1 MSTKNR
7 LFGDTE
13 NVIGDPTF
21 RALLLANVMSTLG
34 TALVS
39 PLLSTLTG
47 PFGVSE
53 TQIGLI
59 ITAFSAPAILCI
71 PLAGFLGDRV
81 GRKPLL
87 VGGLVVYGI
96 SGTSVALTTDFRIV
110 LFLRFVQGCGYSLV
124 LPTIVASVGDLY
136 EGVTEATAQ
145 GLRFATSGVSQM
157 TFPLVAGLLIAFAWQ
172 YPFALYAVAIPVSV
186 LVYLWFDEPA
196 RSDASATESS
206 SAGQM
211 PLKAYLSR
219 PPVAALLV
227 ARGLPEFL
235 FIGFLTFNS
244 MIVVRV
250 LNYSPREAGLLV
262 AVCSLVYALA
272 ATQTGRLTTIFDN
285 RLPLM
290 TLGTAGMGAG
300 LLIVAFAPSL
310 LILVIGIVAFAV
322 AYGVLITLYRS
333 TITGIGSS
341 EVRGSL
347 VSIGESIGRVF
358 ATIVPVVVG
367 SLVAIGEP
375 RLGYEGAIRGMILV
389 LGAGGTVAGFGCLL
403 FIRSMDRSLKNQ

>member
-1 MSTKNR
+1 MLTKIGI
-7 LFGDTE
+7 FGSAE
-13 NVIGDPTF
+13 NVIDDPNF

-39 PLLSTLTG
+39 PLLSTLTE
-47 PFGVSE
+47 PFGVSG

-71 PLAGFLGDRV
+71 PLAGLLADRI

-87 VGGLVVYGI
+87 VGGLIVYGI
-96 SGTSVALTTDFRIV
+96 SGSAVALTTDFQIV
-110 LFLRFVQGCGYSLV
+110 LVLRFVQGCGYSLV

-157 TFPLVAGLLIAFAWQ
+157 LFPLIAGLLVIFAWQ
-172 YPFALYAVAIPVSV
+172 YPFVLYAIAIPVSV
-186 LVYLWFDEPA
+186 LVYLWFDEPDQ
-196 RSDASATESS
+196 SDDIDSESS
-206 SAGQM
+206 GGQTR
-211 PLKAYLSR
+211 LREHLTR

-244 MIVVRV
+244 MIVVHV
-250 LNYSPREAGLLV
+250 LSYSSREAGLVV
-262 AVCSLVYALA
+262 AACSLMYAIA
-272 ATQTGRLTTIFDN
+272 ATQTGRLTAIFQD
-285 RLPLM
+285 RFPLM
-290 TLGTAGMGAG
+290 ILGTAGMGAG
-300 LLIVAFAPSL
+300 LLVVAFSPSL
-310 LILVIGIVAFAV
+310 FILVAGVMVFAV

-333 TITGIGSS
+333 TITAIGPT

-347 VSIGESIGRVF
+347 VSIGESIGRIF
-358 ATIVPVVVG
+358 ATLVPIIVG
-367 SLVAIGEP
+367 ALVAIGEP
-375 RLGYEGAIRGMILV
+375 RLGYKSAIRSMIFV
-389 LGAGGTVAGFGCLL
+389 IGTGGTVMGFGCLFL
-403 FIRSMDRSLKNQ
+403 IRSMNNQI

>member
-1 MSTKNR
+1 MFVIVR
-7 LFGDTE
+7 LIGDTKS
-13 NVIGDPTF
+13 VIDDLAF
-21 RALLLANVMSTLG
+21 RALLLANVTATLG

-47 PFGVSE
+47 PLGVSE

-59 ITAFSAPAILCI
+59 ITAFSAPAIVCI
-71 PLAGFLGDRV
+71 PLAGILADRV

-87 VGGLVVYGI
+87 VVGLIVYGI
-96 SGTSVALTTDFRIV
+96 TGAAVGLTTDFRIV
-110 LFLRFVQGCGYSLV
+110 LFLRFIQGCGYSLV

-145 GLRFATSGVSQM
+145 GLRFATSGFSQM
-157 TFPLVAGLLIAFAWQ
+157 AFPLVAGLLVAFAWQ

-186 LVYLWFDEPA
+186 LVYFWFDEPTQ
-196 RSDASATESS
+196 SENSSVGSS
-206 SAGQM
+206 SGGQR
-211 PLKAYLSR
+211 LLRTYLAR
-219 PPVAALLV
+219 PSVAALLV

-235 FIGFLTFNS
+235 FIGFLTFIS
-244 MIVVRV
+244 MIVVQV

-272 ATQTGRLTTIFDN
+272 ATQTGRLTTVFDN

-290 TLGTAGMGAG
+290 VLGTAGMGAG

-310 LILVIGIVAFAV
+310 LALVVGIAVFAV

-333 TITGIGSS
+333 TIARIGSI
-341 EVRGSL
+341 EVRGGL
-347 VSIGESIGRVF
+347 VSVGESIGRVF
-358 ATIVPVVVG
+358 ATFVPIVVG
-367 SLVAIGEP
+367 SLVSLGKP

-389 LGAGGTVAGFGCLL
+389 LVAGATILGFGCLL
-403 FIRSMDRSLKNQ
+403 FIRSLGEPLEDT